1 MVLRPFTVDSRQGY
15 ESSTVHTSVR
25 IQSKPIAYRLK
36 AYAKKGGNLYGKVS
50 IEPSEKHSMMLESI
64 FLTSTQT
71 VENNYTFLPSKLNPT
86 IDGRK

>member
-1 MVLRPFTVDSRQGY
+1 MVIRPLTVDSRQGY

-25 IQSKPIAYRLK
+25 IQPKPIAYRLK

-50 IEPSEKHSMMLESI
+50 IEPSKKLKV
-64 FLTSTQT
+64 T